1 MPLPTI
7 LNAQRDRMKLVKNGK
22 SIDVDGREVFVD
34 LYRHVIT
41 DRILSRVNVMGTKGI
56 GKSYRLAAL
65 VGLLLKQVC
74 IALHIFV
81 CCYVHFGIDMS
92 ELVCIF
98 TGPSCG
104 LLAQLRRLVQFL
116 GEPFTF
122 GAVGCLRRRGELVD
136 SRDNQSAQ
144 NH

>member
-7 LNAQRDRMKLVKNGK
+7 LDAQRDRMKVAVKDK
-22 SIDVDGREVFVD
+22 SIDVDGREVFGD

-65 VGLLLKQVC
+65 VGLLLKQVW
-74 IALHIFV
+74 IAFALFA
-81 CCYVHFGIDMS
+81 CCCVPFGIDMS
-92 ELVCIF
+92 DLVCIF

-104 LLAQLRRLVQFL
+104 LLAQLRRVVQFL